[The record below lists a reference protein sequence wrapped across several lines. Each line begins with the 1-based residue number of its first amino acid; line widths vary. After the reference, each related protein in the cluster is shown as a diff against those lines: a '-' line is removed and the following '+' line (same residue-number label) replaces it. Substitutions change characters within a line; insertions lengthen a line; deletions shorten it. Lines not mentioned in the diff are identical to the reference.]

1 MSLFAFVMSK
11 SNRGWQRL
19 RWHSV
24 ELNCGSNLVLIS
36 DRRPV
41 VSGTFQPFPR
51 LSSLEEY
58 QSLRE
63 DFRLE
68 RPDMFNFGFDV
79 VDRWANERPDHLAMH
94 WVGVDGKEQRVSFA
108 EMASRS
114 NQLAHA
120 FLKLGLSKGDQVLVN
135 LPNVIAWWE
144 TMIGLCKA
152 GLIAIPA
159 TTLLTEKDIE
169 YRVEAAEIDAVV
181 ADDTI
186 AEKVD
191 HIAEQLPGLKH
202 KILVGGKSRAGWL
215 NYENWIDTG
224 SCGST
229 FERTKSDDPALIY
242 FTSGT
247 TGAPKMVLHTH
258 ASYGIGHQ
266 ITARFWLGLDARDL
280 HWNLSDTGWA
290 KTAFS
295 GFFGPWIAGSTIF
308 LREHSGKFDADDVLK
323 CLSNYPVTSLCAPPT
338 VYRMLVQKKLSDF
351 QSQNLAQCMA
361 AGEPLNISVLEKW
374 REATGLTIREGYG
387 QTETVILCC
396 SIPDLP
402 VKPGSMGLPP
412 PGIELAVIDSQG
424 NRLPTGKSGEI
435 AVRVEPNRPV
445 GLFQEYW
452 HNSEAT
458 AKSYRNG
465 WYLTGDC
472 ASVDEDGYFW
482 FVARADDIIT
492 SAAYRIGPFEVENA
506 LMQHDAVAEVAV
518 VGKPDPERT
527 EIVKAFVVLAEGY
540 HPTEAMKRVLQQHTK
555 LATAPYKYPR
565 EIEFMKELPKTPS
578 GKIRRVELRN
588 R

>member
-1 MSLFAFVMSK
+1 MS
-11 SNRGWQRL
+11 
-19 RWHSV
+19 SV
-24 ELNCGSNLVLIS
+24 V
-36 DRRPV
+36 
-41 VSGTFQPFPR
+41 QPAPA

-58 QSLRE
+58 RKLRE
-63 DFRLE
+63 NFRLE
-68 RPDMFNFGFDV
+68 CPATFNFGFDV
-79 VDRWANERPDHLAMH
+79 VDRWAKGRPDHLAMH
-94 WVGVDGKEQRVSFA
+94 WVGANGEEQKVSFA
-108 EMASRS
+108 ELASRS
-114 NQLAHA
+114 NQVAHS
-120 FLKLGLSKGDQVLVN
+120 FLNLGLSKGDQVLVD

-181 ADDTI
+181 ADNTI

-191 HIAEQLPGLKH
+191 HVAEQLPGLKH
-202 KILVGGKSRAGWL
+202 KILVGREPRAGWIS
-215 NYENWIDTG
+215 YEDCVAEG
-224 SCGST
+224 SRESS

-258 ASYGIGHQ
+258 ASYGIGHR
-266 ITARFWLGLDARDL
+266 ITARFWLGLEARDL

-295 GFFGPWIAGSTIF
+295 GLFGPWIAGSTIF
-308 LREHSGKFDADDVLK
+308 VRDHPGKFDADDVLK
-323 CLSNYPVTSLCAPPT
+323 CLSEYPITSFCAPPT
-338 VYRMLVQKKLSDF
+338 VYRMLVQKDLSGFRPQKLD
-351 QSQNLAQCMA
+351 QCMA
-361 AGEPLNISVLEKW
+361 AGEPLNISVLKRW
-374 REATGLTIREGYG
+374 REATGLTIGEGYG

-412 PGIELAVIDSQG
+412 PGIELAVVDPQG
-424 NRLPTGKSGEI
+424 IPLPTGKSGEI

-452 HNSEAT
+452 HNPEAT
-458 AKSYRNG
+458 AKCYRNG

-472 ASVDEDGYFW
+472 ASVDEEGYFW

-518 VGKPDPERT
+518 VGKPDPDRT

-540 HPTEAMKRVLQQHTK
+540 HPTEAMKRELQQHTK

-588 R
+588 RR